1 MTKLAIPVSVG
12 EITEQFEQFQYFLF
26 YEISE
31 SKIFRRYIEDGHLTN
46 KTLIPEWLCKKGIN
60 ILLVK
65 GIYRNVVRT
74 LNQRKIQVY
83 VGCSKNMP
91 DEAVK
96 DFMKGELI
104 TNPDFCYDLN

>member
-12 EITEQFEQFQYFLF
+12 EIAEQFEQFQYFLF

-31 SKIFRRYIEDGHLTN
+31 SHIVRRYTEKEHISDRN
-46 KTLIPEWLCKKGIN
+46 LIPVWLCKKGIN

-65 GIYRNVVRT
+65 GIYKNVVRT

-96 DFMKGELI
+96 DFIKGELS
-104 TNPDFCYDLN
+104 TNPSYCY